1 MRQVNNKNKIIAFT
15 LVELLVVIAIVGL
28 LSTIVLATTSGLSSQ
43 ASLTKTLAWAR
54 SIDSTLGPDAIGIW
68 NFDEGVENTCPDGKD
83 VCDISGWNNHGT
95 MYNFILPQGYVTDTP
110 SSHGNA
116 LSFDGVDDY
125 VSIGYVNKSILQPNH
140 ITLSVWSYNSSGYFL
155 MHGEPVNRNTSG
167 YCLSTSSF
175 NVITADGSK
184 FSSDFS
190 ASIPQNKWV
199 FIVATWDGNTME
211 VYVDGTNI
219 YSAVKGGGDIIYNVG
234 RGIDSFFMHKY
245 TYADLIAGSGI
256 TDEVRIY
263 NTALTVSQIRSQY
276 YAGLNRLLVEGLID
290 EEEYQSKLMK
300 I

>member
-1 MRQVNNKNKIIAFT
+1 MLKNYGKAFT

-28 LSTIVLATTSGLSSQ
+28 LSTIVLAVTSGVSEQGRIAKGLQFSKHLEN
-43 ASLTKTLAWAR
+43 SLGDHLVGRWT
-54 SIDSTLGPDAIGIW
+54 
-68 NFDEGVENTCPDGKD
+68 FDETADLCGTDK
-83 VCDISGWNNHGT
+83 VCDTSGWDNHGT
-95 MYNFILPQGYVTDTP
+95 LINSPTWRCANDNSSYTP
-110 SSHGNA
+110 SGQGCSIQ
-116 LSFDGVDDY
+116 FDGVDDY
-125 VSIGYVNKSILQPNH
+125 VSVGYVNKSILQPNH

>member
-1 MRQVNNKNKIIAFT
+1 MLKNYGKAFT

-28 LSTIVLATTSGLSSQ
+28 LSTIVLAVTSGVSEQGRIAKGLQFSKHLEN
-43 ASLTKTLAWAR
+43 SLGDHLVGRWT
-54 SIDSTLGPDAIGIW
+54 
-68 NFDEGVENTCPDGKD
+68 FDETADLCGTDK
-83 VCDISGWNNHGT
+83 VCDTSGWDNHGT
-95 MYNFILPQGYVTDTP
+95 LINSPTWRCANDNSSYTP
-110 SSHGNA
+110 SGQGCSIQ
-116 LSFDGVDDY
+116 FDGVDDY
-125 VSIGYVNKSILQPNH
+125 VNIGYVNKSILQPNH